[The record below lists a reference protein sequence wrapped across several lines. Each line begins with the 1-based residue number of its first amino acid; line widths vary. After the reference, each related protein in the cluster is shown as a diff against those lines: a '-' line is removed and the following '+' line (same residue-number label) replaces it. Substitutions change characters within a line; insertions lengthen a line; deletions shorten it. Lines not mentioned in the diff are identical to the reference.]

1 MRPLHARPRNASRP
15 GHASPM
21 RRSLLLPLSLAVL
34 LAWQLALVAPAQAA
48 AGDLDPSFGVGGKV
62 TTDFGFAISTD
73 RARAL
78 VAQVDGKLVA
88 GGVAFSGTSDDF
100 ALVRYSGDGSLDT
113 GFGAGGKV
121 ITDFTNGS
129 SDQADALAQQADG
142 KLVAAGSSFTPS
154 GNDFAVAR
162 YLPDGT
168 LDPSFGTGGKVTTDF
183 GGTDEGLALAV
194 QADGKLV
201 VAGIAGPCCAFGL
214 ARYRANG
221 RLDTG
226 FGTGGKVTT
235 AFGGLDD
242 RARAVVVQ
250 GDGKL
255 VAAGYALGETSRDF
269 ALARYQ
275 PNGSLDAGFGTGGK
289 VTTDF
294 TGFVDEANGVAV
306 QTDGR
311 LVAVG
316 VARYPTG
323 LDFSDFALARYEP
336 NGGLDAGFGTGGKLT
351 TDFGGGEDLGQALA
365 VQADGRLVAAGLTA
379 TPACCNFALARYL
392 AH

>member
-1 MRPLHARPRNASRP
+1 MHPFHPRPRNASRP
-15 GHASPM
+15 GQPSRR
-21 RRSLLLPLSLAVL
+21 RRSLLRPLWVVVL

-73 RARAL
+73 RARA
-78 VAQVDGKLVA
+78 VVVEADGKLVA
-88 GGVAFSGTSDDF
+88 AGAAFSGTSDDF
-100 ALVRYSGDGSLDT
+100 ALVRYSGDGSLDA
-113 GFGAGGKV
+113 GFGTGGKV
-121 ITDFTNGS
+121 MTDFTNGS

-168 LDPSFGTGGKVTTDF
+168 LDRSFGTGGKVTTDF
-183 GGTDEGLALAV
+183 GSDDVGHALVVQADGKLVVAGTAGGNFALARYRSNGKLDPSFGPGGKVTTDFGGNDEGLALAV

-201 VAGIAGPCCAFGL
+201 
-214 ARYRANG
+214 
-221 RLDTG
+221 
-226 FGTGGKVTT
+226 
-235 AFGGLDD
+235 
-242 RARAVVVQ
+242 
-250 GDGKL
+250 
-255 VAAGYALGETSRDF
+255 AAGYALTETSRDF

-275 PNGSLDAGFGTGGK
+275 PNGTLDAGFGTGGK

-306 QTDGR
+306 QTDGK

-316 VARYPTG
+316 VARFPTG

-336 NGGLDAGFGTGGKLT
+336 NGSLDAGFGTGGKVT
-351 TDFGGGEDLGQALA
+351 TDFSGGEDLGQALA

-379 TPACCNFALARYL
+379 TTTCCDFALARYL
-392 AH
+392 AR